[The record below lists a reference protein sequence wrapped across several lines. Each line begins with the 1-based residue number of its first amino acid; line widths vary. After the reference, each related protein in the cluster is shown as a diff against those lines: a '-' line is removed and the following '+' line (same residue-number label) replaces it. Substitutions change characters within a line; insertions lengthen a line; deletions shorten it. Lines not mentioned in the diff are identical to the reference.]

1 MSLNLAP
8 PAPAGRRVR
17 VRSGGAR
24 IPALGATIGRWS
36 RPGAG
41 DQWSPSPVWPRPSPG
56 PLTSSHHPR
65 HPQFIYRIYR
75 MLFFTTFGVFKKSSN
90 PYTKEGQYDYSCHSD
105 HEYFSL
111 LSTPLTCSAHQHWCD
126 TIFYVNKN

>member
-8 PAPAGRRVR
+8 PAGRRVR

-24 IPALGATIGRWS
+24 VPALGATIGRWS

-90 PYTKEGQYDYSCHSD
+90 PQQRMVNIVIHVTQIMNISA
-105 HEYFSL
+105 
-111 LSTPLTCSAHQHWCD
+111 CSAHQHCTGVTQFFTSIKID
-126 TIFYVNKN
+126 YVYF